1 MLFARLSPKI
11 LVEIYVRI
19 ACDICEVLLIV
30 WLCWVYARLNR
41 WVGLVPC
48 CKGSVEVM

>member
-19 ACDICEVLLIV
+19 ACDICEVLLFV

-41 WVGLVPC
+41 WGGF
-48 CKGSVEVM
+48 GSLLQGFC